1 MFDKISLTF
10 LFDSFKALLSRPVL
24 SNSIILF
31 SYGAV
36 PATSRTR
43 SRISFTRLP
52 QRCTKQKLAVKKQK
66 PQKEVYP
73 FTRSWLE
80 ESLALVHLVT
90 LFESN
95 CDLSRHL
102 NQ

>member
-1 MFDKISLTF
+1 MRTKLKSKKSVSHSSARVSNVVPKVPKEKCLEENLRTF

-31 SYGAV
+31 SYGSV

-52 QRCTKQKLAVKKQK
+52 QRWV
-66 PQKEVYP
+66 
-73 FTRSWLE
+73 R
-80 ESLALVHLVT
+80 
-90 LFESN
+90 
-95 CDLSRHL
+95 
-102 NQ
+102 